1 MQPQHPQLAVSAA
14 IFRDGKILL
23 VRRARSPAKGFYSLP
38 GGRVEFGETLHA
50 ALHREVDEETAL
62 KIEIVGL
69 AGWREVVPGTTG
81 GGHYLIMSFAARW
94 MAGEPVLNDEH
105 DDFKWLDPDA
115 LGDLK
120 TTGGLQEVIQS
131 ARGILGLTTLKPR
144 LASSALKRHITG
156 APDPF
161 MSKHLLAIFL
171 LISVC
176 ISGPARAQDAA
187 APFDGDLQ
195 RLAEILGTLHYLR
208 GICGTNEGPKWRNE
222 MQALIDAETP
232 SGDRRAR
239 MIAGFNRG
247 YNGFQQTYRTCTPAA
262 TVAIRR
268 YIEEGS
274 KISRDLTARYAN

>member
-1 MQPQHPQLAVSAA
+1 MTKYFLAGLIAVS
-14 IFRDGKILL
+14 LCNPL
-23 VRRARSPAKGFYSLP
+23 
-38 GGRVEFGETLHA
+38 
-50 ALHREVDEETAL
+50 
-62 KIEIVGL
+62 
-69 AGWREVVPGTTG
+69 
-81 GGHYLIMSFAARW
+81 
-94 MAGEPVLNDEH
+94 
-105 DDFKWLDPDA
+105 
-115 LGDLK
+115 
-120 TTGGLQEVIQS
+120 
-131 ARGILGLTTLKPR
+131 
-144 LASSALKRHITG
+144 
-156 APDPF
+156 
-161 MSKHLLAIFL
+161 
-171 LISVC
+171 
-176 ISGPARAQDAA
+176 PARAEDAA

-208 GICGTNEGPKWRNE
+208 GICGANEGGKWRNE